1 MAHAILKVS
10 GVHTLRIPGQ
20 PLCTASATL
29 HHKLP
34 DGPDRSPTGSTP
46 HEPATPDC
54 RCSHQGLSRPMEP
67 EPFIAQSATGGGI
80 AFSRQ
85 ERERHLYLLG
95 KSGSGKSTALFNLAM
110 HDIYAGEGVCVID
123 PHGDL
128 AEAIIDALPPERT
141 HEVCYLNVSDTEYPV
156 GFNPLAGVPA
166 ERHALAAAGIV
177 STFKHLWP
185 ESWGPRLEHFLFN
198 GVAALLSSPRLTLI
212 DLPLLY
218 TEQRF
223 RERVVGRI
231 TDPIVRRFWTQ
242 EYPSYDPRFQAE
254 AAAPILNKVG
264 QIAASPVL
272 RNILGQTSPKFDL
285 AFAMNNGRILIANTG
300 AQPEVRRRVLI
311 ANLGKGTI
319 GEQATNLLG
328 SLLVSHLQLVTM
340 ARSELAPESRTP
352 FFVHVDEFPTIA
364 TDAFASLLSEARKY
378 GTHFTLAAQ
387 FIQST
392 PPPVRAAVLGNVGT
406 IMVFRVSAADA
417 ELLAPEF
424 HPLPA
429 SELASQPPF
438 QAWLRR
444 SSSDHQT
451 AFLRPPQY
459 PARRRRERVI
469 RQSRR
474 NFGRPRKR
482 SDLAPSGNRL
492 AGI

>member
-1 MAHAILKVS
+1 
-10 GVHTLRIPGQ
+10 
-20 PLCTASATL
+20 
-29 HHKLP
+29 
-34 DGPDRSPTGSTP
+34 
-46 HEPATPDC
+46 
-54 RCSHQGLSRPMEP
+54 MEP
-67 EPFIAQSATGGGI
+67 ESFIASNATGGGI

-128 AEAIIDALPPERT
+128 ADAIIDALPPERT
-141 HEVCYLNVSDTEYPV
+141 HEVCYLNVADTQYPV
-156 GFNPLAGVPA
+156 GFNPLAGVPP

-177 STFKHLWP
+177 ATFKHLWP

-198 GVAALLSSPRLTLI
+198 GVAALLSSPRPTLI
-212 DLPLLY
+212 NLPRMY
-218 TEQRF
+218 TDQRF
-223 RERVVGRI
+223 RERVVARV
-231 TDPIVRRFWTQ
+231 TDPIVRRFWTE
-242 EYPSYDPRFQAE
+242 EYPSYDQRFQAE

-272 RNILGQTSPKFDL
+272 RNILGQTAPKFDL
-285 AFAMNNGRILIANTG
+285 AFAMNNRRILIANV
-300 AQPEVRRRVLI
+300 APHEQVQRRVII

-319 GEQATNLLG
+319 GEQAANLLG
-328 SLLVSHLQLVTM
+328 SLLISHLQLVTM
-340 ARSELAPESRTP
+340 ARSELPPKKRAP

-378 GTHFTLAAQ
+378 GTYFTLAAQ
-387 FIQST
+387 FIEST
-392 PPPVRAAVLGNVGT
+392 PAIVRAAVLGNVGT
-406 IMVFRVSAADA
+406 MMIFRVSASDA

-429 SELASQPPF
+429 PELAGQPPF

-451 AFLRPPQY
+451 AFLHPPQY
-459 PARRRRERVI
+459 PARNRRRHVVA
-469 RQSRR
+469 QSRR
-474 NFGRPRKR
+474 NFGRPRAAVEVSF
-482 SDLAPSGNRL
+482 SDIRANG
-492 AGI
+492 A